1 MKNYKKHVSKL
12 LSGVFSVAILL
23 LMGTF
28 WYQKQV
34 AEQALSEKLPLL
46 LEETIK
52 KYIEQK
58 SEEVHYLALFKHDPN
73 EERKI
78 GEYETR
84 KAQYPD
90 TAFTYRS
97 RIVDP
102 ETERFRDIQTLF
114 LEIGQL
120 HADSIQMLFDD
131 VLQANNIHAQSI
143 IGITASFHKKLNVWS
158 RDTTAMDI
166 NLRTALT
173 NQGLYEDI
181 NYYAYLHYSF
191 FTLWGLMP
199 KIAIGLFFLCSLLS
213 GLLLRWW
220 MARRRKERRNGIE
233 LLKDGN
239 YRIKD
244 IRLDVEGK
252 KLVSDEKELKLTN
265 QFHELILLFLSAADH
280 KVSKIEI
287 KQTFWPKTVNPTS
300 NMTSA
305 VNRLN
310 KRLKEINCAYLI
322 STDPEDERYYMFS
335 ILDTDYTEE
344 HGFPV

>member
-1 MKNYKKHVSKL
+1 MKKYKKYVSKL

-28 WYQKQV
+28 CYQKQV

-52 KYIEQK
+52 KHMKQK
-58 SEEVHYLALFKHDPN
+58 SEEVHYSALFEHDPN
-73 EERKI
+73 KEKKI

-90 TAFTYRS
+90 TAFTYQH

-102 ETERFRDIQTLF
+102 ETAIFRNVQTVF
-114 LEIGQL
+114 LEIGRL
-120 HADSIQMLFDD
+120 HADSIQMLFDE

-143 IGITASFHKKLNVWS
+143 IGITADSYRATLNTWS

-199 KIAIGLFFLCSLLS
+199 KTAIGLFFLCSLLS

-233 LLKDGN
+233 RLKDGN

-265 QFHELILLFLSAADH
+265 QLHELILLFLSAADH
-280 KVSKIEI
+280 KVSKIEL
-287 KQTFWPKTVNPTS
+287 KQTFWPNTVDPTS
-300 NMTSA
+300 NMTSV
-305 VNRLN
+305 VNRMN
-310 KRLKEINCAYLI
+310 RELKSINCAYLI
-322 STDPEDERYYMFS
+322 STDPMDEGYYIFS
-335 ILDTDYTEE
+335 ISDTD
-344 HGFPV
+344 H